1 MRLRLRGAV
10 TTALATVGVVG
21 MAAFVLP
28 QGGAYGATINVS
40 PGQSIQ
46 AAVNAASPGDTIRVA
61 AGTFRESVEVTKS
74 LTIIG
79 AGQGSTFLV
88 PPASPPTSQSMACFD
103 PSSPTDF
110 DGFCIHG
117 TVDSSTGNVTAPV
130 GAVRVSGFTVKNFHG
145 IGVLFYGATSPQVDH
160 NTLVN
165 NSDYGTAAFVSTD
178 DVITANIARGN
189 GEAGIYVGDSPGARA
204 KVTGNVSTGNA
215 DFGIFVRD
223 SSGPGTVGGNE
234 TRGNCGGILFL
245 NTGANPSNWDAS
257 GNIASGNTKVCT
269 PDGGP
274 AVGGI
279 GIAVDGVN
287 NVNVHGNVVRNNVA
301 SGPVTA
307 SAGVAVLHGASQT
320 TVTNNQIHG
329 NSPDIFWDQSGTGNN
344 FAGNSCTTSVPSGL
358 C

>member
-1 MRLRLRGAV
+1 MRLRRTV
-10 TTALATVGVVG
+10 RTALAIVGVAG
-21 MAAFVLP
+21 LAAFALP

-46 AAVNAASPGDTIRVA
+46 AAVNAANPGDTIRVA
-61 AGTFRESVEVTKS
+61 AGTFRESVEVTKMVN
-74 LTIIG
+74 IIG

-88 PPASPPTSQSMACFD
+88 PPASAPTSQSMVCFD

-110 DGFCIHG
+110 NGFCIHG
-117 TVDSSTGNVTAPV
+117 AVDTNTGDVTAPV
-130 GAVRVSGFTVKNFHG
+130 GPVRVSGFTVKNFNG
-145 IGVLFYGATSPQVDH
+145 IGVLFYGVSSPQVDH

-165 NSDYGTAAFVSTD
+165 NRDYGTAAFVSSN

-189 GEAGIYVGDSPGARA
+189 GEAGIYVGDSPAA
-204 KVTGNVSTGNA
+204 HATVTGNVSTGNA

-223 SSGPGTVGGNE
+223 ASGPGSISGNE

-257 GNIASGNTKVCT
+257 GNIASANTNVCT

-307 SAGVAVLHGASQT
+307 SAGVAVLDGASQT
-320 TVTNNQIHG
+320 TVTSNQIHG
-329 NSPDIFWDQSGTGNN
+329 NNPDIFWDQSGTGNN
-344 FAGNSCTTSVPSGL
+344 FAGNSCKTSVPSGL